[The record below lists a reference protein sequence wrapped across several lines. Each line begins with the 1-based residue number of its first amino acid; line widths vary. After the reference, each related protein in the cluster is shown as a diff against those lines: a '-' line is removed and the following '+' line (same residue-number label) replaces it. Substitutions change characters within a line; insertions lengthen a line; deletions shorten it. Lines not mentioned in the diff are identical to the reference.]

1 MTSHPGVTIIA
12 GGEVSVVYHG
22 TLLDGDNVGDVLIT
36 AVNSVIGLVSLIN
49 GVITV
54 GVLD

>member
-22 TLLDGDNVGDVLIT
+22 TLLDGDSVGDVLIT